1 MTTTDT
7 LFTPYG
13 EQLLRRMAAA
23 RRWEQ
28 RQAEAAAEAETRH
41 REDQARLRRLIN
53 HARGTR

>member
-13 EQLLRRMAAA
+13 EQLIRRMAA

-28 RQAEAAAEAETRH
+28 RQAEAAAEAARNHHEAG
-41 REDQARLRRLIN
+41 ARLRRLIN
-53 HARGTR
+53 HTRRTR

>member
-1 MTTTDT
+1 MNTIR
-7 LFTPYG
+7 FTPYG
-13 EQLLRRMAAA
+13 EQLLYRMAEA

-53 HARGTR
+53 HTRGTR